1 MVASV
6 WKSDEQTF
14 RALLKAFRAN
24 CVDCCAAN
32 TVDGDKLCQRHR
44 DTLGSQRF
52 LDGLLELRWRHR
64 QVPT

>member
-1 MVASV
+1 
-6 WKSDEQTF
+6 
-14 RALLKAFRAN
+14 LLKAFRAN